1 MTDNEKDLLI
11 HVTTI
16 PYLQKATSLIGKPR
30 KIGGNQFRHMMATMA
45 ILIDYH
51 MTDSAMLKASVL
63 HDWLEE
69 FPDANLDEIYNL
81 DEDGPEV
88 VKLIIELSRTPHET
102 KEEYLTRIA
111 EHGSYKAKIIKLAD
125 RISNMTDIS
134 TDIFNTKFI
143 RYYSL
148 QTEKF
153 ILPMAEEIHHD
164 MYLELKDL
172 ITRKRRV
179 IKQVYQLKRMLK
191 NFLSF

>member
-1 MTDNEKDLLI
+1 MTDNEKDLLV
-11 HVTTI
+11 HVTAA
-16 PYLQKATSLIGKPR
+16 PYMQKATALIGKPR

-63 HDWLEE
+63 HDWLED
-69 FPDANLDEIYNL
+69 FPEANLDEIYNL

-88 VKLIIELSRTPHET
+88 VELIKEVTRSQSET
-102 KEEYLTRIA
+102 KEDYLTRLA
-111 EHGSYKAKIIKLAD
+111 EYGSYKAQMIKLAD

-143 RYYSL
+143 KHYSL
-148 QTEKF
+148 QTEQY
-153 ILPMAEEIHHD
+153 ILPMAERLHQD

-172 ITRKRRV
+172 IKRRRRV
-179 IKQVYQLKRMLK
+179 VNQIYQIKRMLK
-191 NFLSF
+191 NLLSF

>member
-1 MTDNEKDLLI
+1 MTDNEKNLLV
-11 HVTTI
+11 HVTTA
-16 PYLQKATSLIGKPR
+16 PYMQKATALIGKPR

-51 MTDSAMLKASVL
+51 MTDSAMLKAAVL
-63 HDWLEE
+63 HDWLED
-69 FPDANLDEIYNL
+69 FPEANLDEIYNL

-88 VKLIIELSRTPHET
+88 VNLIIEVSRTAQET
-102 KEEYLTRIA
+102 KEEYLMRVV

-143 RYYSL
+143 KNYSL
-148 QTEKF
+148 QTEKY
-153 ILPMAEEIHHD
+153 ILPMAQEIHYD

-172 ITRKRRV
+172 VSRKRLV
-179 IKQVYQLKRMLK
+179 VQQIYQIKRMLR
-191 NFLSF
+191 NFLTM